1 MRALITGINGFV
13 GGHLA
18 EHLLANN
25 WEVWGVGRQPRLAL
39 APLRRRVAYLS
50 YNLEQRPEAHTALAQ
65 ARPDA
70 IFHLAGQAFVPRSF
84 DDPAGTLATN
94 IFAQLN
100 LLLALIELRL
110 DARVL
115 VSGSNEEY
123 GRILPEHLP
132 VDESVPLAP
141 VSPYAVSKVAQ
152 DLLALQYHHS
162 HGVKA
167 IRARSFNHI
176 GPRQDA
182 RFAVAS
188 FARQIARIE
197 AGLQPPTLHVGNLT
211 ARRDFTDVRDMV
223 RAYALA
229 VEHGVPGE
237 AYNIGSG
244 QAVSLHAIVDTLL
257 AQSRAAVEVV
267 VDPARFRPVDIPEVV
282 CDATRF
288 RAATGWRPTISLDQ
302 TLRDILDDWR
312 ERVRSE
318 TDG

>member
-18 EHLLANN
+18 EHLLASG
-25 WEVWGVGRQPRLAL
+25 WEVWGIGRQPALAL
-39 APLRRRVAYLS
+39 AALRGRAS
-50 YNLEQRPEAHTALAQ
+50 YVSADLEARGGATEALRE

-84 DDPAGTLATN
+84 EDPAGTLATN

-110 DARVL
+110 DPRVL
-115 VSGSNEEY
+115 VAGSNEMY
-123 GRILPEHLP
+123 GRILPEQLP
-132 VDESVPLAP
+132 VNEAVPLAP
-141 VSPYAVSKVAQ
+141 VSPYAVSKAAQ

-167 IRARSFNHI
+167 IRARPFNHI

-182 RFAVAS
+182 RFAVSS

-197 AGLQPPTLHVGNLT
+197 AGLQPPALHVGNLE
-211 ARRDFTDVRDMV
+211 ARRDFTDVRDMA

-229 VEHGVPGE
+229 AERAAPGE

-244 QAVSLHAIVDTLL
+244 RATSLREIVDTLL
-257 AQSRAAVEVV
+257 AHSNAPIEVI

-288 RAATGWRPTISLDQ
+288 RAATGWQPAIPLDQ

-312 ERVRSE
+312 GRVASE
-318 TDG
+318 QA